1 MTLHDRIDAD
11 LRTAMKE
18 RDKPRTSALRMVVAA
33 LKNRATADGLSP
45 QGRLDDE
52 VVQKVLTT
60 EVKRR
65 KEAAAAYRDAGR
77 AEQAAGEEAEAAIYE
92 AYLPA
97 QLADEELARIVDDA
111 IAEVGA
117 EGPQQMG
124 QVMKAAMT
132 EVAGR
137 ADGSRVSALVR
148 DRLTS

>member
-1 MTLHDRIDAD
+1 MSLHDRIESD

-18 RDKPRTSALRMVVAA
+18 RDKARTSALRMVVAA

-52 VVQKVLTT
+52 VVQKVLAT

-65 KEAAAAYRDAGR
+65 KEAGAAFREAGR
-77 AEQAAGEEAEAAIYE
+77 TEQADAEAAEAAIYE

-97 QLADEELARIVDDA
+97 QLDDDELAAIVDDA

-124 QVMKAAMT
+124 QVMKAAMAKV
-132 EVAGR
+132 EGR
-137 ADGSRVSALVR
+137 ADGSRVSALVKR
-148 DRLTS
+148 RLTG